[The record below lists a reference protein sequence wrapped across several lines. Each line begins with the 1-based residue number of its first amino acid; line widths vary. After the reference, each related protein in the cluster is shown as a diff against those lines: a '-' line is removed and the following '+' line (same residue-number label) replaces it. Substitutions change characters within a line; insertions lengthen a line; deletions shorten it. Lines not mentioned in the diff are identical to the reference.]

1 MTDSN
6 SNNNQRKEQV
16 VFTTNPNQNHNSVS
30 LYPIPLPP
38 PNASPQEI
46 DDYFNR
52 VVDQMQTSEMNFIEE
67 VIPRIQR
74 LEAIVEEAV
83 LKRTRQ
89 GEDDEEDRQRNF
101 TNQSHHHSFRDG

>member
-1 MTDSN
+1 MADSN

-46 DDYFNR
+46 NKYFNR

-74 LEAIVEEAV
+74 LESIVEEV
-83 LKRTRQ
+83 LLKRTRQ
-89 GEDDEEDRQRNF
+89 GE
-101 TNQSHHHSFRDG
+101 